1 MSLEDFKNG
10 DGFILD
16 TDAILTQDVEIDI
29 DISKTKTNNQI
40 ALSFIVGSRT
50 GTNNGTLGDGGTI
63 SFYGKIGDYWHNIE
77 LDLDFEADFPTK
89 TIKNSRISTYRA
101 RIKKGA
107 NADFIITVSPTQKIS
122 DS

>member
-16 TDAILTQDVEIDI
+16 TDAILREDVEVNI

-50 GTNNGTLGDGGTI
+50 GTDNGTFGDGGTI

-77 LDLDFEADFPTK
+77 LDLDFEANFPTK
-89 TIKNSRISTYRA
+89 TIKNS
-101 RIKKGA
+101 
-107 NADFIITVSPTQKIS
+107 KI
-122 DS
+122 

>member
-29 DISKTKTNNQI
+29 DISKTKTNNQV

-63 SFYGKIGDYWHNIE
+63 SFYGKIGNYWHNIA
-77 LDLDFEADFPTK
+77 LNLNFEKGFPAK
-89 TIKNSRISTYRA
+89 TIKNSRISAYRA
-101 RIKKGA
+101 KIKKGA